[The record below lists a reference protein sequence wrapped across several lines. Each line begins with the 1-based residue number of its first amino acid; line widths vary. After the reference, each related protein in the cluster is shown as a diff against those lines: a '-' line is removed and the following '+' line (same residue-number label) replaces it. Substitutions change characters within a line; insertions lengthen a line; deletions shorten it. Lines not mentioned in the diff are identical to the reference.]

1 MNPLELTRALK
12 GRWHGA
18 YGTARCPAHDDRS
31 PSLSIAIAKDGRTLV
46 KCHAGCSQDAVIGA
60 LTALNLWRGEPSQPS
75 PVHAEAARRNPNG
88 EYALKLWAECRP
100 AQGTIVEVYLR
111 SRGITIPV
119 PDSLR
124 FHPKLKY
131 PEGGTWPAMVAVVQR
146 GPDGAAIAIHRTF
159 LKPDGSGKAPVQKQ
173 KMMLGPC
180 QGGAVRLAEAGD
192 WLGVGEGIETCLTVL
207 QEVGKPVWA
216 ALSTSGLK
224 ALELPP
230 IVKEVTVLAD
240 ADAAGEEAALDA
252 GRRWKRAGLI
262 AKIARPDDGCSDF
275 NDVLLIGRYVMSV
288 IKMIAGASEVKPSYD
303 EIVQMLADM
312 DDVEYDRCRHAKA
325 IEWDVRLE
333 TLDLL
338 RKQAI
343 LVRSYHG
350 GPTRDDTE
358 PDPDDLKDR
367 LQHILDTEGIL
378 DLWIQSWDKVM
389 AGEHRNA
396 KLLYLVATSRLF
408 DNCMH
413 VAIKGPSSGGK
424 SQIRKQV
431 LEFFP
436 GEDMVPSPRCR
447 RRRCSITRVT
457 SVTKFVD
464 GRGGRL
470 PRAGLQDLLL
480 RELMSEGSLTIPS
493 PEVNGQI
500 VRSSSSRTALSASWS
515 RRPRRLCIPRTKRGC
530 SRLRSTIARRR
541 RSG

>member
-60 LTALNLWRGEPSQPS
+60 LTALNLWGGDYKSNLRPFTPK
-75 PVHAEAARRNPNG
+75 PRAENPNG

-180 QGGAVRLAEAGD
+180 QGGAVQLAEAGD
-192 WLGVGEGIETCLTVL
+192 WLGVGEGIETCLSVL

-230 IVKEVTVLAD
+230 VVREVVLLAD
-240 ADAAGEEAALDA
+240 NDEAGEQAAIFA
-252 GRRWKRAGLI
+252 GRRWQATGISARM
-262 AKIARPDDGCSDF
+262 AKPTPEFSDY
-275 NDVLLIGRYVMSV
+275 NDM
-288 IKMIAGASEVKPSYD
+288 
-303 EIVQMLADM
+303 
-312 DDVEYDRCRHAKA
+312 
-325 IEWDVRLE
+325 
-333 TLDLL
+333 LL
-338 RKQAI
+338 R
-343 LVRSYHG
+343 G
-350 GPTRDDTE
+350 
-358 PDPDDLKDR
+358 
-367 LQHILDTEGIL
+367 
-378 DLWIQSWDKVM
+378 
-389 AGEHRNA
+389 A
-396 KLLYLVATSRLF
+396 K
-408 DNCMH
+408 
-413 VAIKGPSSGGK
+413 
-424 SQIRKQV
+424 
-431 LEFFP
+431 
-436 GEDMVPSPRCR
+436 
-447 RRRCSITRVT
+447 
-457 SVTKFVD
+457 
-464 GRGGRL
+464 
-470 PRAGLQDLLL
+470 
-480 RELMSEGSLTIPS
+480 
-493 PEVNGQI
+493 
-500 VRSSSSRTALSASWS
+500 
-515 RRPRRLCIPRTKRGC
+515 
-530 SRLRSTIARRR
+530 
-541 RSG
+541 